1 MTASTNLYALTSVTL
16 RGDLIFIPAF
26 DFGNVQYPYDLNLI
40 LPQRLFSSKK
50 TILPFLKF
58 LNLVNFH
65 YREKL
70 IVSSLIEIKAD
81 PQLDKLFQFYSTTWE
96 QYTSIAA
103 IPDRRQRVESDI
115 IKWSASLP
123 VTPLGKF
130 IQRYYSTSLE
140 STDWKGK
147 DAIWKT
153 LKSKSGKRPELS
165 LKRQEKLKEKYL
177 EVWFEFFD
185 KIEFSAAIRST
196 YTEFM
201 EAMNQLTFK
210 AILPEDQERLCPSC
224 ESDLLNYPA
233 TIHYCPQCG
242 YDLIQVE
249 QKYCSACGAQLRE
262 GSAFCNNCGKKIT
275 S

>member
-16 RGDLIFIPAF
+16 RGDLILIPAF
-26 DFGNVQYPYDLNLI
+26 DFGTVQYPYDLYLI
-40 LPQRLFSSKK
+40 LPQFLFSGKK
-50 TILPFLKF
+50 SILPFLKF

-81 PQLDKLFQFYSTTWE
+81 PQLDKLFQFYLTAWE
-96 QYTSIAA
+96 KYSQITA
-103 IPDRRQRVESDI
+103 IPERRQRIETEI
-115 IKWSASLP
+115 IKWSASLS
-123 VTPLGKF
+123 TPLGKF
-130 IQRYYSTSLE
+130 IQRYYSISLE

-147 DAIWKT
+147 DAIWKA
-153 LKSKSGKRPELS
+153 LKSKGGKRLELS

-196 YTEFM
+196 FSDFM
-201 EAMNQLTFK
+201 DSMNQLTFK
-210 AILPEDQERLCPSC
+210 AILPEVQERLCPGC
-224 ESDLLNYPA
+224 ESDLMGYPT
-233 TIHYCPQCG
+233 TIRYCPQCG

-249 QKYCSACGAQLRE
+249 PKYCAACGAQLRE
-262 GSAFCNNCGKKIT
+262 GSVFCNNCGKKIT
-275 S
+275 L

>member
-26 DFGNVQYPYDLNLI
+26 DFGNIQYPYDLNLI
-40 LPQRLFSSKK
+40 LPQRLFSIKK
-50 TILPFLKF
+50 AVLPFLKF

-81 PQLDKLFQFYSTTWE
+81 PLLDKLFQFYSTTWE
-96 QYTSIAA
+96 KYAHIASI
-103 IPDRRQRVESDI
+103 PERRQRVETEI
-115 IKWSASLP
+115 IKWNASLP
-123 VTPLGKF
+123 ITPLGKF
-130 IQRYYSTSLE
+130 IQRYYSASLE

-153 LKSKSGKRPELS
+153 LKSKNGKRPELS
-165 LKRQEKLKEKYL
+165 LKRQAKLKEKYL
-177 EVWFEFFD
+177 EIWFEFSD
-185 KIEFSAAIRST
+185 KIEFSTAIQSA

-201 EAMNQLTFK
+201 DAMNQLTFK

-233 TIHYCPQCG
+233 TIHFCPQCG
-242 YDLIQVE
+242 YDLIQVD

-262 GSAFCNNCGKKIT
+262 GSAFCNNCGKKVT
-275 S
+275 P

>member
-1 MTASTNLYALTSVTL
+1 MTVNINIYALTSVTL

-26 DFGNVQYPYDLNLI
+26 DSGNIQYPYDLNLV
-40 LPQRLFSSKK
+40 LPQRLFSTKK
-50 TILPFLKF
+50 AILPFLKF

-81 PQLDKLFQFYSTTWE
+81 PLLDKLFQFYLTTWE
-96 QYTSIAA
+96 KNSNVASI
-103 IPDRRQRVESDI
+103 PERRQRVETDI

-123 VTPLGKF
+123 ASPLGKF
-130 IQRYYSTSLE
+130 MQRYYSISLE

-147 DAIWKT
+147 DAIWKA
-153 LKSKSGKRPELS
+153 LKLKKGKRSELS
-165 LKRQEKLKEKYL
+165 PRRQEKLKEKYL

-185 KIEFSAAIRST
+185 KIEFSAAILSK

-201 EAMNQLTFK
+201 DAMNQLTFK
-210 AILPEDQERLCPSC
+210 AILPEDKDRLCPSC
-224 ESDLLNYPA
+224 ESDLISYPA
-233 TIHYCPQCG
+233 NIHYCPRCG

-249 QKYCSACGAQLRE
+249 PKYCSACGAQLRE

-275 S
+275 